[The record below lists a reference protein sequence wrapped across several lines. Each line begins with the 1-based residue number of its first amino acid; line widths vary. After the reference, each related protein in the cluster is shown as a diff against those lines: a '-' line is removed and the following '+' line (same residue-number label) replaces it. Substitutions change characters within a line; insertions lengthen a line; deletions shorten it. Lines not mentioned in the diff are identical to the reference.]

1 MDSKTT
7 IQINRQTR
15 ELLGQI
21 GMKGQ
26 TYDEVIMELVKAR
39 SKVKDLERKV
49 KNIEGRLEDM
59 EAMKQ

>member
-26 TYDEVIMELVKAR
+26 TYDEVIMDLVKAR
-39 SKVKDLERKV
+39 SKLKDLEQEMA
-49 KNIEGRLEDM
+49 KNDEV
-59 EAMKQ
+59 EA